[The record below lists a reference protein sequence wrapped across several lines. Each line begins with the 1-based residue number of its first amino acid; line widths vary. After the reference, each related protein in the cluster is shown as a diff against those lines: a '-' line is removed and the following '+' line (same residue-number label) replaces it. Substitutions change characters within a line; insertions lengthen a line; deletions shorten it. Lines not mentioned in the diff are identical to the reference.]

1 MKTLF
6 SSFNILTETDLNN
19 IDSCIFERRLKK
31 GEYLI
36 QQDMV
41 SDEIA
46 YIKSGV
52 LRSFYI
58 NDNGDEIT
66 NCITFEG
73 ELMSAYASFITQL
86 PAEDSIQA
94 LFDTELIVI
103 KKKDL
108 EKLFEQSNEWQK
120 IGRLLAE
127 MQYVDLEKRIAS
139 FQKESGSQRYET
151 MLKRYP
157 NYIKYIPLRHLAS
170 FLGVTPRHLSRI
182 RAQYKDL

>member
-1 MKTLF
+1 
-6 SSFNILTETDLNN
+6 
-19 IDSCIFERRLKK
+19 
-31 GEYLI
+31 
-36 QQDMV
+36 
-41 SDEIA
+41 
-46 YIKSGV
+46 
-52 LRSFYI
+52 
-58 NDNGDEIT
+58 
-66 NCITFEG
+66 
-73 ELMSAYASFITQL
+73 
-86 PAEDSIQA
+86 
-94 LFDTELIVI
+94 VI

-108 EKLFEQSNEWQK
+108 EKLFEKSNEWQK

-157 NYIKYIPLRHLAS
+157 NYIKYIPLHYLAS